1 MPRYIDA
8 DALKERMFNYYGC
21 VNKGVMTMTDAKA
34 YLKKVKL
41 YDTHIDNK
49 LAELERLKAMVTKI
63 TQTWKED
70 VVSGSRSQDKIGD
83 AVSRIV
89 DLQKEINK
97 DIDSFVD
104 MKQEI
109 LDLVDK
115 IEDADQ
121 LNVVYKRYILYETFE
136 QIACE
141 MHMTFRNVCYIHGKA
156 LETVAELLA
165 V

>member
-1 MPRYIDA
+1 MKA
-8 DALKERMFNYYGC
+8 
-21 VNKGVMTMTDAKA
+21 VTDAKA
-34 YLKKVKL
+34 YLKRVKL

-49 LAELERLKAMVTKI
+49 LQELEHLKAMVTKI
-63 TQTWKED
+63 TQTWKDD
-70 VVSGSRSQDKIGD
+70 VVSGGSRSQDKIGD

-121 LNVVYKRYILYETFE
+121 LSVIYKRYILYETFE

-156 LETVAELLA
+156 LETVGKMLENSKSLHIIS
-165 V
+165 

>member
-1 MPRYIDA
+1 MA
-8 DALKERMFNYYGC
+8 
-21 VNKGVMTMTDAKA
+21 VTDAKS
-34 YLKKVKL
+34 YLKRVKL

-63 TQTWKED
+63 TATWKDD
-70 VVSGSRSQDKIGD
+70 VVSGGSRSQDKIGD

-89 DLQKEINK
+89 DLQKEINQ
-97 DIDSFVD
+97 DIDSYVD
-104 MKQEI
+104 MKQEV

-121 LNVVYKRYILYETFE
+121 LNVIYKRYILYETFE

-141 MHMTFRNVCYIHGKA
+141 MFMTYRNVCYIHGKA
-156 LETVAELLA
+156 LESISEMMQERGIH
-165 V
+165 